1 MFNDRFGLTQAVLE
15 GRKTM
20 TRRICSDKELRKLK
34 QSKSF
39 FCKTCSDDEYITK
52 HLSQHQYSLVSKY
65 AIHEEVAVAQ
75 SYNDIWNTQEEDF
88 RIKIGMQDEYSGFI
102 YTKFIENGGWNNK
115 MFVCAEAMPSRIRIN
130 NIRVERL
137 QDISDE
143 DCLKEG
149 IRPYNGSMI
158 PQDTVRYV
166 GSSIDI
172 IPPYGFDDYKLR
184 IFHNYYTPK
193 EAYSELIGRIEGK
206 GTWKSNPFVFVYEFE
221 LVK

>member
-1 MFNDRFGLTQAVLE
+1 MKKIMFNDQFGLTQAVLE
-15 GRKTM
+15 GRKTQ
-20 TRRICSDKELRKLK
+20 TRRIVSCKLINEFGLNK
-34 QSKSF
+34 FNDKSF
-39 FCKTCSDDEYITK
+39 EII
-52 HLSQHQYSLVSKY
+52 QHANYK
-65 AIHEEVAVAQ
+65 IGEIVAVAQ
-75 SYNDIWNTQEEDF
+75 TYKDAGVPEDF
-88 RIKIGMQDEYSGFI
+88 VAEMLEPQAQF
-102 YTKFIENGGWNNK
+102 TKGWNNK
-115 MFVCAEAMPSRIRIN
+115 MFVKAWLLPNRIRITD
-130 NIRVERL
+130 IRVERL

-158 PQDTVRYV
+158 PQGTIHYV

-172 IPPYGFDDYKLR
+172 IPPYGFDDYKSKLFR
-184 IFHNYYTPK
+184 NYYTPK